1 MEMEWRVGAGGASRS
16 QVVGMAVG
24 VMEGRGGG
32 GKICGNLEE
41 LHLSAAPWGTVHDP
55 SNHNPLRIP
64 TLARFVEVVRRDWPV
79 TWRFAVPWEVMQIPS
94 LGRIRVSCL
103 FISSREW
110 SSSWVFSFGVLKL
123 WRSR

>member
-1 MEMEWRVGAGGASRS
+1 MVLRSSRIPWKWNGEWAAGGASRS

-55 SNHNPLRIP
+55 SNHNPLP
-64 TLARFVEVVRRDWPV
+64 MAHFVEVVRRDWPV
-79 TWRFAVPWEVMQIPS
+79 TWRFAVPWEAMQPADS
-94 LGRIRVSCL
+94 
-103 FISSREW
+103 ISGEDS
-110 SSSWVFSFGVLKL
+110 GVLSVH
-123 WRSR
+123 RQ